1 MNQDECMKFWP
12 MLLYKDIFNYLMFFP
27 SELCSGYKN
36 DFNDY
41 KNSKTYSYNKSSWLQ
56 QLLYH
61 NITGS
66 SFCIMKGECRKLQ
79 SVNDPFRKL

>member
-1 MNQDECMKFWP
+1 MKFWS
-12 MLLYKDIFNYLMFFP
+12 MLLYQDIFNYLVVFP

-41 KNSKTYSYNKSSWLQ
+41 KNSKTYSYHKSGWLQ

-61 NITGS
+61 NLTGS
-66 SFCIMKGECRKLQ
+66 SFCIMKGECRKSQL
-79 SVNDPFRKL
+79 VNDPFHNL